1 MGLRPAKCYKRHKR
15 AYTRVSI
22 RRPRKSYVKGV
33 PVPKIHRFEMGNKK
47 KTFPVTLY
55 LVAKQA
61 VNIRS
66 NAMEAA
72 RISITKALEKAGPE
86 NYFIKILPFPHQVM
100 RENPL
105 ATGAGADRFQ
115 SGMKKSFGKPIG
127 KSARIKPGKALFT
140 IYFEKPHMAA
150 AKEALRKA
158 TSKFPIPCYTE
169 VEEIK

>member
-47 KTFPVTLY
+47 KEFPVTLY
-55 LVAKQA
+55 LVANQA

-115 SGMKKSFGKPIG
+115 TGMRLSFGNPIG
-127 KSARIKPGKALFT
+127 TAARIRAGQRIIMVRVGKTNEQTAKKALK
-140 IYFEKPHMAA
+140 IAA
-150 AKEALRKA
+150 SKLPT
-158 TSKFPIPCYTE
+158 TSNI
-169 VEEIK
+169 VAA